1 LHLTWASANFTIARS
16 DASTQIMMLNENLVC
31 NVNVASIVL
40 TCHWKDGATAYWGV
54 APGG

>member
-1 LHLTWASANFTIARS
+1 
-16 DASTQIMMLNENLVC
+16 MMLNENLVC